1 MLYEYLQTCGNVN
14 IVLIA
19 GEDTI
24 RAALLT
30 LPRERLYAHRVEA
43 RDGQRRR

>member
-1 MLYEYLQTCGNVN
+1 MLYEYLQTCGKVN

-24 RAALLT
+24 CATLLT
-30 LPRERLYAHRVEA
+30 LPRGPFVCPLLEEI
-43 RDGQRRR
+43 